1 MSRESVLYGRGN
13 VRVGNDLGR
22 EVGKKRRGEGLI
34 GSGKAAEEVK
44 VQRTVG
50 RVRSDQRRARGS
62 VNQDQKMKGAR
73 QITQGREGGRRGSE
87 GVGNAGGKGG
97 GKEGGRSRKW
107 GEKPIDDVRGKG
119 SSEATVAPRNGEGGE
134 VGRELED
141 RAINKALID
150 RVVGRA
156 VKKAAVKTGMLD
168 GRSKE

>member
-1 MSRESVLYGRGN
+1 
-13 VRVGNDLGR
+13 
-22 EVGKKRRGEGLI
+22 
-34 GSGKAAEEVK
+34 
-44 VQRTVG
+44 
-50 RVRSDQRRARGS
+50 
-62 VNQDQKMKGAR
+62 MKGAR

-97 GKEGGRSRKW
+97 GKKGGRSRKW

-119 SSEATVAPRNGEGGE
+119 SSEATVAPSNGEGGE